1 MISKRTATGFT
12 LIEVLVVLAVLGT
25 LMMLVAPRYMG
36 SLERSKEVVLKE
48 NLAVVRDAI
57 DKHVADTGR
66 YPESLQELVSKRYL
80 RRLPIDPLTDRV
92 DTWILVPPTDPKLG
106 GVYDI
111 RSGAAG
117 LASDGTEFRG
127 W

>member
-36 SLERSKEVVLKE
+36 SLDRSKEVVLKE

-80 RRLPIDPLTDRV
+80 RRLPIDPLTDRT
-92 DTWILVPPTDPKLG
+92 DTWLLVPPADAKLG